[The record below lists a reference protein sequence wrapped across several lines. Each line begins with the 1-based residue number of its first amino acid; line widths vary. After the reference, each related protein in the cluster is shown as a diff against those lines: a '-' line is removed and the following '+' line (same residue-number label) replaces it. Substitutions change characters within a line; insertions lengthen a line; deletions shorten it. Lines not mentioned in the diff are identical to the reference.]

1 MKRFSSDVRG
11 GRPVI
16 TLDGA
21 TFMEPAV
28 MGSPEGTAMRFAE
41 IANTFYQMGRKDA
54 KQEIAIALDPTQ

>member
-1 MKRFSSDVRG
+1 
-11 GRPVI
+11 
-16 TLDGA
+16 
-21 TFMEPAV
+21 